1 MSRRLWSGMRMLGI
15 IAAFA
20 MLAVAC
26 GNLTPDSLAYSS
38 EDAETASETVI
49 RVATPR
55 IRGFERAIDDW
66 EREHPTARVEIVIR
80 SLDDH
85 HRSVLDNSGA
95 GGTFDIVAYEAAFG
109 PDIRERSELFLDLT
123 DFGAANSSYNYLPSR
138 WAEGIADDGHLIA
151 LPLDVDSVALAVR
164 TDLVSEE
171 ILDLLEQ
178 ATSWCD
184 VIAAGDKFSG
194 ETDIAF
200 LPDGDEL
207 FATMLSQNRLS
218 FIDQDG
224 ALLPNQS
231 GVLEEAWDLTMLAI
245 GEEPIHGTSCD
256 PVEET
261 SGQIGRIARNL
272 PYNTD
277 QWRGAIGADGF
288 AAVLAKYSEL
298 RQITVAAPDT
308 SGSWTII
315 ELPGTSGPSA
325 GGLHLGISAESANPD
340 LAYDLLSYLSNPI
353 VQKDAFSGGSGPFPS
368 ASVLYGDV
376 AITGYTDD
384 FFGETSIGAIFAS
397 AAERRPDVLAGT
409 NRRITIEQFTSA
421 LNRVETGDETASV
434 AWSEVLW
441 RIEQFLS

>member
-1 MSRRLWSGMRMLGI
+1 MTVV

-38 EDAETASETVI
+38 EDAVTASETVI

-80 SLDDH
+80 TLDDH
-85 HRSVLDNSGA
+85 HRSVLDDNGA

-109 PDIRERSELFLDLT
+109 PDIRERSELFLDLS
-123 DFGAANSSYNYLPSR
+123 DFGADRTSHNYLPSR
-138 WAEGIADDGHLIA
+138 WVEGIANDGQLIGV
-151 LPLDVDSVALAVR
+151 PLDVDSVALAVR

-171 ILDLLEQ
+171 ILDLLEG

-194 ETDIAF
+194 ETETAF

-207 FATMLSQNRLS
+207 FTTMLAQNRLS
-218 FIDQDG
+218 FIDEDG
-224 ALLPNQS
+224 ALLPSQS
-231 GVLEEAWDLTMLAI
+231 DALETAWDLTMLAI
-245 GEEPIHGTSCD
+245 GEPAIHGTTCEAAEQTNDS
-256 PVEET
+256 
-261 SGQIGRIARNL
+261 IGRIARNL
-272 PYNTD
+272 PYGTEE
-277 QWRGAIGADGF
+277 WRGALGADGF

-308 SGSWTII
+308 SGDWTII
-315 ELPGTSGPSA
+315 ELPGPLGPSS
-325 GGLHLGISAESANPD
+325 GGLHLGLSADSVNPD

-353 VQKDAFSGGSGPFPS
+353 VQQDAFSSGSGPFPS
-368 ASVLYGDV
+368 TSVLYDEA
-376 AITGYTDD
+376 AITDYTDE
-384 FFGETSIGAIFAS
+384 FFGETPIGAIFSS
-397 AAERRPDVLAGT
+397 AAERRPNTLAGT
-409 NRRITIEQFTSA
+409 NRRIAIEQFTSA
-421 LNRVETGDETASV
+421 LNRVETGDETPSV